1 MVRVNK
7 NIKFVFSIIF
17 IGISVILSFLGFS
30 NLKKMNSSY
39 FNLTRENSSLIEKKS
54 KTEEKLKV
62 LKQDINSKHSKL
74 DIIKNEIKKI
84 DILKNKSQ
92 EIQNFNKEIG
102 DSLIGFETLN
112 FNNSYKISKNK
123 INNFEVLKGN
133 FIDKDLSYEDI
144 NSNLIVLPF
153 IVNSNYNYALNREIG
168 KHNIKSFQNLGLVNY
183 LINGENYMLK
193 SILLNDSSKASKL
206 KDEKENILNK
216 ENNLL
221 DISENIF
228 AVDLSA
234 KKNLKI
240 DSKENQMNEEKTKT
254 ENEEDILN
262 ALCIDILNSSANYL
276 KGFNIIKEDDLNKL
290 KYGDKVL
297 MTEKIEDNKVITNY
311 YKGIDKE
318 AYTISEEKE

>member
-17 IGISVILSFLGFS
+17 IGMSVILSFLGFS

>member
-1 MVRVNK
+1 M
-7 NIKFVFSIIF
+7 
-17 IGISVILSFLGFS
+17 SVILSFLGFS

-74 DIIKNEIKKI
+74 DVIKNEIKKI

-112 FNNSYKISKNK
+112 FNNSYKISKDK

-216 ENNLL
+216 KNSLL
-221 DISENIF
+221 DISENIYAADF
-228 AVDLSA
+228 SA
-234 KKNLKI
+234 KKNSEVSL
-240 DSKENQMNEEKTKT
+240 KENQLDEEKIKA

-262 ALCIDILNSSANYL
+262 ALCLDILNSSANYL
-276 KGFNIIKEDDLNKL
+276 KGFSIIRENDLNKL
-290 KYGDKVL
+290 KYGDKIL

-311 YKGIDKE
+311 YKGVDKE

>member
-17 IGISVILSFLGFS
+17 IGMSVILSFLGFS

-74 DIIKNEIKKI
+74 DVIKNEIKKI

-112 FNNSYKISKNK
+112 FNNSYKISKDK

>member
-17 IGISVILSFLGFS
+17 IGMSVILSFLGFS

-74 DIIKNEIKKI
+74 DVIKNEIKKI

-112 FNNSYKISKNK
+112 FNNSYKISKDK

-228 AVDLSA
+228 DVDLSA

>member
-17 IGISVILSFLGFS
+17 IGMSVILSFLGFS

-74 DIIKNEIKKI
+74 DVIKNEIKKI

-102 DSLIGFETLN
+102 DSLISFETLN
-112 FNNSYKISKNK
+112 FNNSYKISKDK
-123 INNFEVLKGN
+123 MNNFEVLKGN

-262 ALCIDILNSSANYL
+262 ALRIDILNTSANYL

>member
-1 MVRVNK
+1 M
-7 NIKFVFSIIF
+7 
-17 IGISVILSFLGFS
+17 SVILSFLGFS

-74 DIIKNEIKKI
+74 DVIKNEIKKI

-112 FNNSYKISKNK
+112 FNNSYKISKDK

-228 AVDLSA
+228 DVDLSA

>member
-17 IGISVILSFLGFS
+17 IGMSVILSFLGFS

-74 DIIKNEIKKI
+74 DVIKNEIKKI

-112 FNNSYKISKNK
+112 FNNSYKISKDK

-206 KDEKENILNK
+206 KDEKEIILNK

-228 AVDLSA
+228 DVDLSA

>member
-17 IGISVILSFLGFS
+17 IGMSVILSFLGFS

-54 KTEEKLKV
+54 KTEEKLKI

-74 DIIKNEIKKI
+74 DVIKNEIKKI

-112 FNNSYKISKNK
+112 FNNSYKISKDK

-183 LINGENYMLK
+183 LINGDNYMLK

>member
-1 MVRVNK
+1 M
-7 NIKFVFSIIF
+7 
-17 IGISVILSFLGFS
+17 SVILSFLGFS

-74 DIIKNEIKKI
+74 DVIKNEIKKI

-112 FNNSYKISKNK
+112 FNNSYKISKDK

-262 ALCIDILNSSANYL
+262 ALCIDILN
-276 KGFNIIKEDDLNKL
+276 
-290 KYGDKVL
+290 
-297 MTEKIEDNKVITNY
+297 
-311 YKGIDKE
+311 
-318 AYTISEEKE
+318 

>member
-1 MVRVNK
+1 M
-7 NIKFVFSIIF
+7 
-17 IGISVILSFLGFS
+17 SVILSFLGFS

-74 DIIKNEIKKI
+74 DVIKNEIKKI

-112 FNNSYKISKNK
+112 FNNSYKISKDK

-311 YKGIDKE
+311 YKGLDKE

>member
-1 MVRVNK
+1 
-7 NIKFVFSIIF
+7 
-17 IGISVILSFLGFS
+17 
-30 NLKKMNSSY
+30 MNSSY

-74 DIIKNEIKKI
+74 DVIKNEIKKI

-102 DSLIGFETLN
+102 DSLISFETLN
-112 FNNSYKISKNK
+112 FNNSYKISKDK

-183 LINGENYMLK
+183 LINGDNYMLK

-254 ENEEDILN
+254 EKEEDILN

-290 KYGDKVL
+290 KYSDKVL

>member
-1 MVRVNK
+1 M
-7 NIKFVFSIIF
+7 
-17 IGISVILSFLGFS
+17 SVILSFLGFS

-74 DIIKNEIKKI
+74 DVIKNEIKKI

-112 FNNSYKISKNK
+112 FNNSYKISKDK

-228 AVDLSA
+228 AVNLSA

>member
-17 IGISVILSFLGFS
+17 IGMSVILSFLGFS

-74 DIIKNEIKKI
+74 DVIKNEIKKI

-112 FNNSYKISKNK
+112 FNNSYKISKDK

-216 ENNLL
+216 KNSLL
-221 DISENIF
+221 DISENIYAADF
-228 AVDLSA
+228 SA
-234 KKNLKI
+234 KKNSEVSL
-240 DSKENQMNEEKTKT
+240 KENQLDEEKIKA

-262 ALCIDILNSSANYL
+262 ALCLDILNSSANYL
-276 KGFNIIKEDDLNKL
+276 KGFSIIRENDLNKL
-290 KYGDKVL
+290 KYGDKIL

-311 YKGIDKE
+311 YKGVDKE

>member
-17 IGISVILSFLGFS
+17 IGMSVILSFLGFS

-74 DIIKNEIKKI
+74 DVIKNEIKKI

-112 FNNSYKISKNK
+112 FNNSYKISKDK

-228 AVDLSA
+228 AVNLSA

>member
-17 IGISVILSFLGFS
+17 IGMSVILSFLGFS

-74 DIIKNEIKKI
+74 DVIKNEIKKI

-102 DSLIGFETLN
+102 DSLISFETLN
-112 FNNSYKISKNK
+112 FNNSYKISKDK
-123 INNFEVLKGN
+123 MNNFEVLKGN

>member
-1 MVRVNK
+1 M
-7 NIKFVFSIIF
+7 
-17 IGISVILSFLGFS
+17 SVILSFLGFS

>member
-17 IGISVILSFLGFS
+17 IGISIILSFLGFS

-74 DIIKNEIKKI
+74 DVIKNEIKKI

-102 DSLIGFETLN
+102 DSLISFETLK
-112 FNNSYKISKNK
+112 FNNPYKISKEK
-123 INNFEVLKGN
+123 INNFKVLKGN

-221 DISENIF
+221 NISENIF

-254 ENEEDILN
+254 ANEEDILN

>member
-17 IGISVILSFLGFS
+17 IGMSVILSFLGFS

-74 DIIKNEIKKI
+74 DVIKNEIKKI

-112 FNNSYKISKNK
+112 FNNSYKISKDK

-228 AVDLSA
+228 AVNLSA

-276 KGFNIIKEDDLNKL
+276 KGFNIIKEDDLKKL

-311 YKGIDKE
+311 YNGVDKE

>member
-1 MVRVNK
+1 M
-7 NIKFVFSIIF
+7 
-17 IGISVILSFLGFS
+17 SVILSFLGFS

-112 FNNSYKISKNK
+112 FNNPYKISKDK
-123 INNFEVLKGN
+123 INNFKVLKGN

-318 AYTISEEKE
+318 AYTIYEEKE

>member
-1 MVRVNK
+1 M
-7 NIKFVFSIIF
+7 
-17 IGISVILSFLGFS
+17 SVILSFLGFS

-74 DIIKNEIKKI
+74 DVIKNEIKKI

-112 FNNSYKISKNK
+112 FNNSYKISKDK

>member
-74 DIIKNEIKKI
+74 DVIKNEIKKI

-102 DSLIGFETLN
+102 DSLISFETLN
-112 FNNSYKISKNK
+112 FNNSYKISKDK

-183 LINGENYMLK
+183 LINGDNYMLK

-254 ENEEDILN
+254 EKEEDILN

-290 KYGDKVL
+290 KYSDKVL

>member
-1 MVRVNK
+1 M
-7 NIKFVFSIIF
+7 
-17 IGISVILSFLGFS
+17 SVILSFLGFS

-74 DIIKNEIKKI
+74 DVIKNEIKKI

-112 FNNSYKISKNK
+112 FNNSYKISKDK

-228 AVDLSA
+228 AVNLSA

-276 KGFNIIKEDDLNKL
+276 KGFNIIKEDDLKKL

-311 YKGIDKE
+311 YNGVDKE